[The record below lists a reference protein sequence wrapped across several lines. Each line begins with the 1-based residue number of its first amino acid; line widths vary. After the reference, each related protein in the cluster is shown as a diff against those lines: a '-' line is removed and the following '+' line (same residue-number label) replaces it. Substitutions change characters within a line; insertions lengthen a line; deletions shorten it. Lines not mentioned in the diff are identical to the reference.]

1 MNWGYNRLLTSLI
14 CSCFLFL
21 LSGVTT
27 LEMLIG
33 GLGCR
38 FLDTVLL
45 KKDAE
50 SSFNADIS
58 FFLIA
63 QPDDDVDDDDS
74 LPSQG

>member
-14 CSCFLFL
+14 SSCFLFL